1 MEKRELSCLAAKS
14 LPKLAELVLVHLSLV
29 LSIAASRTTCN
40 CQKNKYGQRLNIK
53 QHNTREK
60 EDMENM

>member
-29 LSIAASRTTCN
+29 LSIAAS
-40 CQKNKYGQRLNIK
+40 
-53 QHNTREK
+53 
-60 EDMENM
+60 